1 MKVVLLLMLLSVT
14 ASAEGLSGKWK
25 WDSCRLL
32 QGSSKCES
40 NIDILDL
47 KISENLQQVC
57 YQYSYSD
64 GAPEQTF
71 CGQAYDRSE
80 LHGDPMKD
88 IVDKKEITIHENQL
102 SSTITQQSGGER
114 RIYSLTLSKDGKF
127 LAMYDYIF
135 YYQYSKSTGTW
146 ERTSKWQKEHF
157 FSSK

>member
-40 NIDILDL
+40 NIDILD
-47 KISENLQQVC
+47 
-57 YQYSYSD
+57 
-64 GAPEQTF
+64 F